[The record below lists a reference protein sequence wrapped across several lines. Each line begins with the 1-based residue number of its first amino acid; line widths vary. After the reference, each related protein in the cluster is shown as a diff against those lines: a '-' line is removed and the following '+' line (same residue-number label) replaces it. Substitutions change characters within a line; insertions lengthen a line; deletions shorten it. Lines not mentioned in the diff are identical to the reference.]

1 VDINN
6 DGKKDIIAGDTK
18 GDITLFLN
26 TGEKGKPMLAAGEK
40 LKADGKTIKA
50 TEVIYKVE
58 DGRTIKDKVI
68 PGSHELSLVY
78 SKLHVADWDA
88 DGLADLLVGHDDTI
102 IFYKNTGGKTAPE
115 FAAPKLIENPEGKF
129 PARPSPFV
137 VDWDGDG
144 KKDLLSGGEKPVIT
158 FYRNVGT
165 AQEPKLAEGVDLK
178 LAGPEFDKGYR
189 CRIDVTDW
197 NNDGKPDILVGNYFS
212 HKKPSGG
219 NIWLFLGK

>member
-1 VDINN
+1 M
-6 DGKKDIIAGDTK
+6 DIIAGDTK
-18 GDITLFLN
+18 GEVTLFLN
-26 TGEKGKPMLAAGEK
+26 KGEKGKPMLAAGEK

-58 DGRTIKDKVI
+58 DGRAIKDKVI
-68 PGSHELSLVY
+68 PGSHELTLVY
-78 SKLHVADWDA
+78 SKLHGADWDA
-88 DGLADLLVGHDDTI
+88 DGLADLLVGHDNTI
-102 IFYKNTGGKTAPE
+102 IFYKNTGSKTKAKFE
-115 FAAPKLIENPEGKF
+115 APKLIENPEGKF
-129 PARPSPFV
+129 PSRPSPFI

-144 KKDLLSGGEKPVIT
+144 KKDLLSGSERPVVT

-178 LAGPEFDKGYR
+178 LTGPDFDKGYR

-197 NNDGKPDILVGNYFS
+197 NNDGKLDILVGNFFS
-212 HKKPSGG
+212 NKKPMGG